1 MKNRNIIIALAFVF
15 VFSTGTFA
23 QEASVVLKNSKVV
36 VGRIVEEK
44 PEYLILDYDLGQLKV
59 DRSSIESISYN
70 PFVRLDNSDTYDNT
84 EKEFSKAQKF
94 TLKDPVVV
102 YLRNG
107 NVVSGLLLAK
117 SLNMVMLQTESGN
130 LTIPKRD
137 LQKIEYISGEYA
149 ERGEIVIA
157 YLNNGQKFEGNIYF
171 EDSNDLT
178 LDTEIGRL
186 TLPKKKLRSLE
197 YTGKTGVSKLTM
209 ADQYLSA
216 VINQRSGVVQ
226 DSTQIKVMD
235 DQYFNQRYILP
246 RYDVIDVGYTTKFG
260 SNFGPGFG
268 LGYQSRFS
276 IAQFKGLNLSAVS
289 GLSFNYFAL
298 NKDNL
303 IQQNPTLTANLKG
316 GAFITT
322 IGAGGQL
329 NIYPQTSS
337 FYDFYVAPMLEG
349 HLIYTKLEQEYPSY
363 PQFNTSETTTEFK
376 FGLGVRFGAEFLFD
390 SFRLGLHYNLHYI
403 FNADD
408 FNQISL
414 TFVKPLF

>member
-1 MKNRNIIIALAFVF
+1 MNNRKIVIALALTFLISLRV
-15 VFSTGTFA
+15 FA
-23 QEASVVLKNSKVV
+23 QEVSVVLKNSKVV

-44 PEYLILDYDLGQLKV
+44 PDYLILDYELGQLKV
-59 DRSSIESISYN
+59 DRNSIESISYN
-70 PFVRLDNSDTYDNT
+70 PFVRFDSSNDSSDAG
-84 EKEFSKAQKF
+84 KEFSRAHRF

-107 NVVSGLLLAK
+107 SVVAGLLLAK

-130 LTIPKRD
+130 LTIPKSD
-137 LQKIEYISGEYA
+137 LLRIEYISSEYA

-157 YLNNGQKFEGNIYF
+157 NLNNGQRFEGNIYF
-171 EDSNDLT
+171 EDSKELT

-186 TLPKKKLRSLE
+186 TLPKNKLRSIE
-197 YTGKTGVSKLTM
+197 YTGRTGVSKLTM
-209 ADQYLSA
+209 ADQYSGLVLS
-216 VINQRSGVVQ
+216 QRS
-226 DSTQIKVMD
+226 
-235 DQYFNQRYILP
+235 ILP
-246 RYDVIDVGYTTKFG
+246 RYDVIDAGYTTKFG
-260 SNFGPGFG
+260 SSFGPGFG
-268 LGYQSRFS
+268 IGYQSRFS
-276 IAQFKGLNLSAVS
+276 IAQFDGLSLSALA
-289 GLSFNYFAL
+289 GLSLNYFAL
-298 NKDNL
+298 NEDNL
-303 IQQNPTLTANLKG
+303 IQQNPTLSATLKG

-329 NIYPQTSS
+329 NIYPQTAS

-349 HLIYTKLEQEYPSY
+349 HVIYKSLEQEYPSF

-403 FNADD
+403 FKADD
-408 FNQISL
+408 FNQLSL

>member
-15 VFSTGTFA
+15 VFSAGIFA
-23 QEASVVLKNSKVV
+23 QEVSVVLKNSKVV

-44 PEYLILDYDLGQLKV
+44 PEYLILDYELGQLKV
-59 DRSSIESISYN
+59 DRNSIESISYN
-70 PFVRLDNSDTYDNT
+70 PFVRLDHSDTYDNT
-84 EKEFSKAQKF
+84 EKEFSRAHKF

-107 NVVSGLLLAK
+107 NVVAGLLLAK

-157 YLNNGQKFEGNIYF
+157 FLNNGQRFEGNIYF
-171 EDSNDLT
+171 EDSNELS
-178 LDTEIGRL
+178 LDTELGRL
-186 TLPKKKLRSLE
+186 TLPKNKLRSLE

-216 VINQRSGVVQ
+216 VINQR
-226 DSTQIKVMD
+226 
-235 DQYFNQRYILP
+235 FILP

-276 IAQFKGLNLSAVS
+276 MAQFEGLNLSAVG
-289 GLSFNYFAL
+289 GLSLNYFAL
-298 NKDNL
+298 NEDN
-303 IQQNPTLTANLKG
+303 IIEQNPTLAANLKG

-322 IGAGGQL
+322 VGAGGQL
-329 NIYPQTSS
+329 NIYPQTAS

-349 HLIYTKLEQEYPSY
+349 HFIYTRLEQEYPSF
-363 PQFNTSETTTEFK
+363 PQFNTGETKTEFK
-376 FGLGVRFGAEFLFD
+376 FGLGVKFGAEFLFD
-390 SFRLGLHYNLHYI
+390 SFRLGLQYNMHYI
-403 FNADD
+403 FGTDG
-408 FNQISL
+408 FNQFSL

>member
-1 MKNRNIIIALAFVF
+1 MKNRNIIIALAFLF
-15 VFSTGTFA
+15 MFSAGSFA
-23 QEASVVLKNSKVV
+23 QEVSVVLKNSKVV

-44 PEYLILDYDLGQLKV
+44 PEYLILDYELGQLKV
-59 DRSSIESISYN
+59 DRNSIESISYN
-70 PFVRLDNSDTYDNT
+70 PFVRLDHSDTYDNT
-84 EKEFSKAQKF
+84 EKEFSRAHKF
-94 TLKDPVVV
+94 TLKDPVVI

-107 NVVSGLLLAK
+107 NVVAGLLLAK

-157 YLNNGQKFEGNIYF
+157 FLNNGQRFEGNIYF
-171 EDSNDLT
+171 EDSNELS
-178 LDTEIGRL
+178 LDTELGRL
-186 TLPKKKLRSLE
+186 TLPKNKLRSLE

-216 VINQRSGVVQ
+216 VINQR
-226 DSTQIKVMD
+226 
-235 DQYFNQRYILP
+235 FILP

-268 LGYQSRFS
+268 LGYHSRFS
-276 IAQFKGLNLSAVS
+276 LAQFEGLNLSAVG
-289 GLSFNYFAL
+289 GLSLNYFAL
-298 NKDNL
+298 NEDNI
-303 IQQNPTLTANLKG
+303 IQQNPALTANLKG

-329 NIYPQTSS
+329 NIYPQTAS
-337 FYDFYVAPMLEG
+337 FYDFYVAPMIES
-349 HLIYTKLEQEYPSY
+349 HLIYTRLEQEYPSF
-363 PQFNTSETTTEFK
+363 PQFNTSETKTEFK

-390 SFRLGLHYNLHYI
+390 SFRLGLQYNMHYI
-403 FNADD
+403 FGTDG
-408 FNQISL
+408 FNQFSL

>member
-1 MKNRNIIIALAFVF
+1 MKNRNIIIALVFVF
-15 VFSTGTFA
+15 VFSAGIFA
-23 QEASVVLKNSKVV
+23 QEVSVVLKNSKVV

-44 PEYLILDYDLGQLKV
+44 PEYLILDYELGQLRV
-59 DRSSIESISYN
+59 DRNSIETISYN
-70 PFVRLDNSDTYDNT
+70 PFVRLEPTDTYDNT
-84 EKEFSKAQKF
+84 EKEFSRAHRF

-107 NVVSGLLLAK
+107 NVVAGLLLAK

-157 YLNNGQKFEGNIYF
+157 FLNNGQRFEGNIYF
-171 EDSNDLT
+171 EDSNELS
-178 LDTEIGRL
+178 LDTELGRL
-186 TLPKKKLRSLE
+186 TLPKNKLRSLE

-216 VINQRSGVVQ
+216 VINQR
-226 DSTQIKVMD
+226 
-235 DQYFNQRYILP
+235 FILP
-246 RYDVIDVGYTTKFG
+246 RYDVIDIGYTTKFG
-260 SNFGPGFG
+260 PNFGPGFG

-276 IAQFKGLNLSAVS
+276 MAQFEGLNLSAVA
-289 GLSFNYFAL
+289 GLSLNYFAL
-298 NKDNL
+298 NDDNI
-303 IQQNPTLTANLKG
+303 IQQNPTLAANLKG

-329 NIYPQTSS
+329 NIYPQTAS
-337 FYDFYVAPMLEG
+337 FYDFYVAPMIES
-349 HLIYTKLEQEYPSY
+349 HLIYTRLEQEYPSF
-363 PQFNTSETTTEFK
+363 PQFNTSETKTEFK
-376 FGLGVRFGAEFLFD
+376 FGLGVKFGAEFLFD
-390 SFRLGLHYNLHYI
+390 SFRLGLQYNMHYI
-403 FNADD
+403 FGTDG
-408 FNQISL
+408 FNQFSL

>member
-1 MKNRNIIIALAFVF
+1 MKNKNIIIALAFVF
-15 VFSTGTFA
+15 VFSAATFA
-23 QEASVVLKNSKVV
+23 QEVSVVLKNSKVV

-44 PEYLILDYDLGQLKV
+44 PEYLILDYELGQLRV
-59 DRSSIESISYN
+59 DRNSIESISYN
-70 PFVRLDNSDTYDNT
+70 PFVRLDHSDTYDKT
-84 EKEFSKAQKF
+84 EKEFSKAHKF

-107 NVVSGLLLAK
+107 NVVAGLLLAK

-157 YLNNGQKFEGNIYF
+157 HLNNGQRFEGNIYF
-171 EDSNDLT
+171 EDSNELS
-178 LDTEIGRL
+178 LDTELGRL
-186 TLPKKKLRSLE
+186 TLPKNKLRTLE

-216 VINQRSGVVQ
+216 VINQR
-226 DSTQIKVMD
+226 
-235 DQYFNQRYILP
+235 FILP

-276 IAQFKGLNLSAVS
+276 IAQFEGLNLSAVA
-289 GLSFNYFAL
+289 GLSLNYFVL
-298 NKDNL
+298 NEDNI
-303 IQQNPTLTANLKG
+303 IQQNPTLNANLKG

-322 IGAGGQL
+322 VGAGGQL
-329 NIYPQTSS
+329 NIYPQTAS

-349 HLIYTKLEQEYPSY
+349 HLIYLRLEQEYPSF
-363 PQFNTSETTTEFK
+363 PQFNTSETKTEFK
-376 FGLGVRFGAEFLFD
+376 LGLGVRFGAEFLFD
-390 SFRLGLHYNLHYI
+390 SFKLGLQYNVHHI
-403 FNADD
+403 FGTDG